1 MSRNNETNKLTRKEL
16 WSIYFR
22 QIFIRSALN
31 FERHQAMGFAN
42 SMIPVIRKYYD
53 TKEEQ
58 AEALKRHMELFLTQ
72 PMVSAIPVGIA
83 AAMEE
88 RYATK
93 KDIEPES
100 INAVK
105 TALMGPL
112 AALGDSLINGTLR
125 PLLAGFGIALA
136 MKGSIAGPLI
146 FLIGMTIITL
156 GVRYYGVFKGYEGGA
171 KMVED
176 LHKSGLIS
184 KLSELSA
191 VAAYVVIGGFIP
203 QIVNMKTTIEY
214 TAGEAVINLQETLD
228 GLIPGILPLGITILM
243 YYLLTRK
250 KASPILLMV
259 LVMLFGVVGVYLNIL
274 G

>member
-1 MSRNNETNKLTRKEL
+1 METKGLTRKEL

-42 SMIPVIRKYYD
+42 AMIPVIRKYYK
-53 TKEEQ
+53 TKKEQ
-58 AEALKRHMELFLTQ
+58 AEALQRHMVLFLTQ

-93 KDIEPES
+93 RDIDPET

-125 PLLAGFGIALA
+125 PLLAGFGAALA
-136 MKGSIAGPLI
+136 LKGSIAGPLI
-146 FLIGMTIITL
+146 FLIGMVITTL
-156 GVRYYGVFKGYEGGA
+156 GIRYYGVFKGYEQGVQI
-171 KMVED
+171 VEN
-176 LHKSGLIS
+176 LQKSGLIS
-184 KLSELSA
+184 RLTELA
-191 VAAYVVIGGFIP
+191 GVAAFIIIGGFIP
-203 QIVNMKTTIEY
+203 QVVNMHTVIQYK
-214 TAGEAVINLQETLD
+214 AGDSVINLQETLD
-228 GLIPGILPLGITILM
+228 SLIPGLLPLGITVLM
-243 YYLLTRK
+243 YYLLTTK
-250 KASPILLMV
+250 KVSPVVLMILIMI
-259 LVMLFGVVGVYLNIL
+259 FGVIGVYLNIL